1 MKIFFEEFH
10 AEAQRRGDRGKNFTT
25 EDTEL
30 HGGGQAEGF
39 VFSH

>member
-10 AEAQRRGDRGKNFTT
+10 AEAQRRGGRGKNFTT

-30 HGGGQAEGF
+30 HGWGQAEGF
-39 VFSH
+39 MSLH